1 MMKPAIDCGAPPNS
15 KEGRQ
20 PVHLEELEKVRR
32 GPTWTKGQS
41 NLILLRDEY
50 PICLQMG
57 GKARLLEWRLRIE
70 LISHLKRVEYSVR

>member
-32 GPTWTKGQS
+32 GRTWTKGQS
-41 NLILLRDEY
+41 NLISIRDGY
-50 PICLQMG
+50 QICLQKG
-57 GKARLLEWRLRIE
+57 GKARLLDWRWRIE
-70 LISHLKRVEYSVR
+70 LISHLKRVEHCGR